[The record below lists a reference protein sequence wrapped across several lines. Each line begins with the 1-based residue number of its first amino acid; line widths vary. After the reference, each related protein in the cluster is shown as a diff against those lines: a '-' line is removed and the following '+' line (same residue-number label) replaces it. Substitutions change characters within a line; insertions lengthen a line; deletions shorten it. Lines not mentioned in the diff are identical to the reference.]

1 MRSRESNTAVRSLL
15 SRHNDEYDPHSSF
28 LPVAAMVWSA
38 LSAASSQVPSATAAS
53 PLMSTAVS
61 DRLPLGL
68 KRYYMSSSPDF
79 VLSQTSIP
87 KEVLSG
93 SAPNIVLGSK
103 VKSLE
108 EHVRLDLAC
117 HSTSEWLLAA
127 VSSILQGCPEACD
140 SAVSLEGL
148 KESCVTSLNTS
159 LDLISSA
166 WLAIQDGTL
175 ASVAWLNAPLLD
187 ETPFSGS

>member
-1 MRSRESNTAVRSLL
+1 MLVRSNIDVRSLL
-15 SRHNDEYDPHSSF
+15 SRHNDEDDPHSIL
-28 LPVAAMVWSA
+28 LPVAVVMMSA
-38 LSAASSQVPSATAAS
+38 LSAASSHVVSAPAA
-53 PLMSTAVS
+53 T
-61 DRLPLGL
+61 DRLPLAFKPFRGS
-68 KRYYMSSSPDF
+68 KRYYKSSSPDF

-127 VSSILQGCPEACD
+127 VSSILQGCQEACD

-148 KESCVTSLNTS
+148 KESCVTSLNFS
-159 LDLISSA
+159 RFDLLCINSDPGWHPSF
-166 WLAIQDGTL
+166 G
-175 ASVAWLNAPLLD
+175 
-187 ETPFSGS
+187 